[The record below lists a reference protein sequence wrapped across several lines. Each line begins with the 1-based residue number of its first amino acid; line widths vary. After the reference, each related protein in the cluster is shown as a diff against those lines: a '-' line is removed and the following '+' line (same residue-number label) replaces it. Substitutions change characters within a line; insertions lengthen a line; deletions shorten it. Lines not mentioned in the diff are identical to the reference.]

1 MRLADATYEDNN
13 NIVPSYNMGGNS
25 NVPLTSDSD
34 SVIPKALLDC
44 GITDESLSISSG
56 RVANEFIRFYD
67 SLPLEHRN
75 TLDIQKYHSDELGE
89 LQGNVSK
96 IIYEE
101 TSKVIDSNKLTD
113 KILEKSLVE
122 FANSH
127 EELYDLPSGTKM
139 VEVNFDSN
147 DFLSSPSSMSSL
159 VSSSDAIQFGSS
171 VRENKESDDIQFS
184 DSLSTRVES
193 EGINFSSTTDNEI
206 ENDSIDLSTSN
217 LERTNESE
225 GINFSSTTDNEIE
238 NDSINLSI
246 SSSERTNESDSI
258 GFSNSDVNRSVINE
272 NINVASTVSTSEFDE
287 NKLDL
292 SPTDST
298 SEFDKIDIKVDSSV
312 ESTVKSDS
320 IPLSNPV
327 KLENPTFGEEFSAKF
342 KNELDSWNQYFED
355 VKSNNTSLDK
365 WTEAAISM
373 ATPVARSIVD
383 SGISI
388 LSNARGSDA
397 ARMVSNVPSFLANLI
412 NYTITNPIA
421 SAINDVRDSINR
433 LMNIPDRFL
442 GEAVDWMKS
451 KTTGYI
457 GGISDI
463 ATSAIDNLSRNLE
476 NRIKNLFDNGEVS
489 FTIKKDNKT
498 ASLSPVSDYSETKD
512 GEVKFSKYSKTVEY
526 DKTNEIPVAGGYSM
540 HNPDDNSISF
550 KEENYQTIETSEIKM
565 DVKSSTV
572 EVPYTR
578 LDLKNSVQQ
587 FSVDSFWNIKIT
599 PHMYNN
605 SEPPALFKDRL
616 LPVISFRLDGESV
629 TNSKSN
635 SAPGVNM
642 AYPSRYSSPTSISVS
657 LPEVVV
663 RSDTASKRLEIRTW
677 IKNYLDYSLCRDGN
691 SKTIRY
697 RDMRYCAYEIE
708 VYKYDIDWTLLE
720 ARKYLGIPEVSDD
733 LIGESAPSSEIMTL
747 NFSIVGEDL

>member
-13 NIVPSYNMGGNS
+13 NIVPSYSMGGNS

-44 GITDESLSISSG
+44 GITDESLSVSSG

-67 SLPLEHRN
+67 SLPIEHRN

-89 LQGNVSK
+89 LQGNVSR
-96 IIYEE
+96 IIHEE
-101 TSKVIDSNKLTD
+101 TSKVINSNKLTD
-113 KILEKSLVE
+113 EILEKSLVE

-147 DFLSSPSSMSSL
+147 DFPSSPSSMSSL

-171 VRENKESDDIQFS
+171 VRENKESD
-184 DSLSTRVES
+184 
-193 EGINFSSTTDNEI
+193 
-206 ENDSIDLSTSN
+206 
-217 LERTNESE
+217 
-225 GINFSSTTDNEIE
+225 
-238 NDSINLSI
+238 
-246 SSSERTNESDSI
+246 SI
-258 GFSNSDVNRSVINE
+258 GFSNSDINRSVINE
-272 NINVASTVSTSEFDE
+272 SINVTSTVSTSEFDE

-298 SEFDKIDIKVDSSV
+298 SEFDKFDIKVNSSV

-327 KLENPTFGEEFSAKF
+327 ELENPTLGEEFSAKF
-342 KNELDSWNQYFED
+342 KNELDSWNQYFEN
-355 VKSNNTSLDK
+355 VKFNNTSLDK
-365 WTEAAISM
+365 WTEAAVSM

-433 LMNIPDRFL
+433 LMNIPDKFI
-442 GEAVDWMKS
+442 GEAVDWLKS

-463 ATSAIDNLSRNLE
+463 ATSAIDNLSQNLE
-476 NRIKNLFDNGEVS
+476 NRIKNLFDNGGVS

-599 PHMYNN
+599 PHTYNN

-642 AYPSRYSSPTSISVS
+642 AYPSRYSSPTSISIS

-663 RSDTASKRLEIRTW
+663 RSETASKRLEIRTW

>member
-1 MRLADATYEDNN
+1 MRLADATYEDSN
-13 NIVPSYNMGGNS
+13 NIVPSYNMGGNR

-67 SLPLEHRN
+67 SLPFEHRN

-113 KILEKSLVE
+113 EILEKSLVE

-139 VEVNFDSN
+139 VKIESEKNFDGN

-159 VSSSDAIQFGSS
+159 VSSSDIIQFRSS
-171 VRENKESDDIQFS
+171 VRENKESEGIQFS

-206 ENDSIDLSTSN
+206 ENDSIDLST
-217 LERTNESE
+217 
-225 GINFSSTTDNEIE
+225 
-238 NDSINLSI
+238 

-292 SPTDST
+292 SSTDLT
-298 SEFDKIDIKVDSSV
+298 SEFDKIDIKVNSSV
-312 ESTVKSDS
+312 KSTVKSDS

-327 KLENPTFGEEFSAKF
+327 KLDNPTLGEEFSAKF
-342 KNELDSWNQYFED
+342 KNELDSWNQYFEE
-355 VKSNNTSLDK
+355 VKLNNTSLDR
-365 WTEAAISM
+365 WAEAAVSM

-433 LMNIPDRFL
+433 LMNIPDKFI
-442 GEAVDWMKS
+442 GEAVDWLKS

-457 GGISDI
+457 GEISDI
-463 ATSAIDNLSRNLE
+463 ATSAIDNLSQNLE

-526 DKTNEIPVAGGYSM
+526 DMTNEIPVAGGYSM

-599 PHMYNN
+599 PHTYNN
-605 SEPPALFKDRL
+605 SKPPALFKDKL

-642 AYPSRYSSPTSISVS
+642 AYPSRYSSPTSISIS

-663 RSDTASKRLEIRTW
+663 RSETASKRLEIRTW

>member
-13 NIVPSYNMGGNS
+13 NIVPSYIMGGNS

-44 GITDESLSISSG
+44 GITDESLSVSSG

-113 KILEKSLVE
+113 EILEKSLVE

-139 VEVNFDSN
+139 VKIESEKNFDGN

-159 VSSSDAIQFGSS
+159 VSSSDTIQFGSS
-171 VRENKESDDIQFS
+171 VRENKESD
-184 DSLSTRVES
+184 
-193 EGINFSSTTDNEI
+193 
-206 ENDSIDLSTSN
+206 
-217 LERTNESE
+217 
-225 GINFSSTTDNEIE
+225 
-238 NDSINLSI
+238 
-246 SSSERTNESDSI
+246 SI
-258 GFSNSDVNRSVINE
+258 GFSNSDANRSVVNE

-292 SPTDST
+292 SPTDPI
-298 SEFDKIDIKVDSSV
+298 SEFDKFDIKVNSSV

-327 KLENPTFGEEFSAKF
+327 KLENLTLGEEFSVKF
-342 KNELDSWNQYFED
+342 KNELDSWNQYFEE
-355 VKSNNTSLDK
+355 VKFNNTSLDR
-365 WTEAAISM
+365 WTEAAVSM

-397 ARMVSNVPSFLANLI
+397 ARTVSNVPSFLANLI

-433 LMNIPDRFL
+433 LMDIPDKFI
-442 GEAVDWMKS
+442 GEAVDWLKS
-451 KTTGYI
+451 KTTRYI
-457 GGISDI
+457 EGVSDV
-463 ATSAIDNLSRNLE
+463 ATSAIDNLSQNLE
-476 NRIKNLFDNGEVS
+476 NRIKNLFDSEELS

-540 HNPDDNSISF
+540 HNPDDNGISL
-550 KEENYQTIETSEIKM
+550 KEEIFPNSPSYEVSEIKM
-565 DVKSSTV
+565 DVESSIKKA
-572 EVPYTR
+572 PYTR

-599 PHMYNN
+599 PHTYNN

-663 RSDTASKRLEIRTW
+663 RSETASKRLEIRTW

>member
-13 NIVPSYNMGGNS
+13 NIVPSYSMGGNS

-44 GITDESLSISSG
+44 GITDESLSVSSG

-113 KILEKSLVE
+113 EILEKSLVE

-139 VEVNFDSN
+139 VKIESEKNFDGN

-193 EGINFSSTTDNEI
+193 EGI
-206 ENDSIDLSTSN
+206 
-217 LERTNESE
+217 
-225 GINFSSTTDNEIE
+225 
-238 NDSINLSI
+238 
-246 SSSERTNESDSI
+246 

-292 SPTDST
+292 SSTDST
-298 SEFDKIDIKVDSSV
+298 SEFDKFDIKVNSSV
-312 ESTVKSDS
+312 ESIVKSDS

-327 KLENPTFGEEFSAKF
+327 KLENPTLGEEFSAKF

-355 VKSNNTSLDK
+355 VKFNNTSLDK

-397 ARMVSNVPSFLANLI
+397 AKMVSNVPSFLANLI

-433 LMNIPDRFL
+433 LMDIPDRFI

-457 GGISDI
+457 EGVSDV
-463 ATSAIDNLSRNLE
+463 ATSAIDNLSQNLE

-599 PHMYNN
+599 PHTYNN

-642 AYPSRYSSPTSISVS
+642 AYPSRYSSPTSISIS

-663 RSDTASKRLEIRTW
+663 RSETASKRLEIRTW